1 MRLTWPLTG
10 RSKETR
16 LIEAALLDADSA
28 GIVVSGAAGVGKSR
42 IVRETLHTFAARKW
56 EIRWVVGTSA
66 ARTLPLGAMTP
77 WAAQSANNDGL
88 ELVRGVIAALT
99 TAPEGRPVV
108 LGVDD
113 APLLDDLSTVVVHQI
128 IQHHSAKV
136 VLTVRD
142 CDPIP
147 PATRELWKA
156 GDFYRLDVLPLLQS
170 EIETL
175 VSNTLGGALD
185 PQAAERLWT
194 LTRGNPLYLRNIV
207 EQEVADGRLACRNGV
222 WRWSGDP
229 IVPPGLIEL
238 VEARIGGLPDSV
250 SDVVDVVAVGEPIE
264 LRSLARITDPGA
276 VEDADRRGLISFE
289 PADGVVEVRLAH
301 PLYGEVRRTRA
312 AHTTLRRLHGQ
323 VATEL
328 AASEHRDDIHIV
340 VRRAALSLDSDLAP
354 DVDLLLHAAR
364 GAAWML
370 NLPLADRLAEA
381 AVRAGGGAEARMIRA
396 FVLSWLGNGREA
408 EAVLAEADK
417 GNLTDTQRA
426 RMTFLRAVNLLFS
439 LADPDGAKSLI
450 DDAAA
455 STSPA
460 DRSIAA
466 FRCVYWAAMGNPE
479 AARTSSRTFELDQL
493 PDHLQMRLTAW
504 ALTVA
509 CGEAGNVSGAAAA
522 AQAGYSIPVRAFIVI
537 SDAHTNAL
545 LLAGQVSDALD
556 VAGMM
561 QRRAMAS
568 QGAPFGQIAIA
579 VAGQAALGAGQL
591 DKACSLLASAVE
603 RVTSWNA
610 ATGFGYRYRI
620 LLTTALAMRGMSD
633 EAGAVQAS
641 LAVHWHPSWRYLDYA
656 RAIADSWVAGSQGAV
671 SEAIRT
677 VRSAAEIAGRNGQ
690 YAAEVMCLQ
699 TATQFGDGSTA
710 CRLRQLEDLVEG
722 PRAGIAA
729 RFAES
734 LISAQASELEA
745 VSQQFETIGDRVGA
759 VDAAAQ
765 AAVCFRRHH
774 LRGSALRCSARAEAL
789 AKLCGGARTP
799 AFRQAAERLPFTDRE
814 REIVMLL
821 GQGKTNR
828 DIATRLSLSVRT
840 VESHIYKAMAKTGTT
855 SREELAALLA
865 NPGCQLS

>member
-1 MRLTWPLTG
+1 MIG
-10 RSKETR
+10 RSKEMR
-16 LIEAALLDADSA
+16 LIEAALLAADSA

-42 IVRETLHTFAARKW
+42 IVRETLNAFAERTW
-56 EIRWVVGTSA
+56 EVRWVVGTSA
-66 ARTLPLGAMTP
+66 ARTLPLGALTP
-77 WAAQSANNDGL
+77 WARSANNDGL

-99 TAPEGRPVV
+99 TAPDGRPVM

-142 CDPIP
+142 GDPVP

-156 GDFYRLDVLPLLQS
+156 GDFDRLEVPPLQQS
-170 EIETL
+170 EMETL
-175 VSNTLGGALD
+175 LSTTLGGPLD
-185 PQAAERLWT
+185 SDAAERLWT

-207 EQEVADGRLACRNGV
+207 EQEVADGRLACRDGA

-229 IVPPGLIEL
+229 VVPPGLIEL

-250 SDVVDVVAVGEPIE
+250 SNVVDVVAVGEPIE
-264 LRSLARITDPGA
+264 LRSLARVTDPA
-276 VEDADRRGLISFE
+276 AIEDADRRGLISFE

-312 AHTTLRRLHGQ
+312 AHTTLRRLRGQ

-354 DVDLLLHAAR
+354 DVDLLLQAAR

-370 NLPLADRLAEA
+370 NLSLADRLAEA
-381 AVRAGGGAEARMIRA
+381 ALRAGGGPEASMIRA
-396 FVLSWLGNGREA
+396 FVLSWVGNGREA
-408 EAVLAEADK
+408 EAVLAEADT

-439 LADPDGAKSLI
+439 LADPDGAKALI
-450 DDAAA
+450 DGAAP
-455 STSPA
+455 STSA
-460 DRSIAA
+460 EYRSIDA
-466 FRCVYWAAMGNPE
+466 FRCVYWAATGSPE
-479 AARTSSRTFELDQL
+479 AARMSSRNFDMDQL
-493 PDHLQMRLTAW
+493 PDHLQKRLTAW

-509 CGEAGNVSGAAAA
+509 CGEAGTVSEATTA
-522 AQAGYSIPVRAFIVI
+522 AQAGYPIPVRAFIVI

-545 LLAGQVSDALD
+545 LLAGQISDAQD
-556 VAGMM
+556 VAAMM
-561 QRRAMAS
+561 QRQAMAS
-568 QGAPFGQIAIA
+568 GHGAPFGQIAIA

-591 DKACSLLASAVE
+591 DEACSLLTSAVE
-603 RVTSWNA
+603 SVTSWNA

-641 LAVHWHPSWRYLDYA
+641 LQVHWHPSWRYLDYA
-656 RAIADSWVAGSQGAV
+656 RAIADGWVAGSQGAV

-677 VRSAAEIAGRNGQ
+677 VRSAAEIAGINGQ

-710 CRLRQLEDLVEG
+710 CRLRELERLVEG

-734 LISAQASELEA
+734 LNSVQGSELEA
-745 VSQQFETIGDRVGA
+745 VSQQFVTIGDRVGA
-759 VDAAAQ
+759 VDAAAH
-765 AAVCFRRHH
+765 AAVCFRRHN
-774 LRGSALRCSARAEAL
+774 LRGSAMRCSARAEAL
-789 AKLCGGARTP
+789 AELCGGARTP
-799 AFRQAAERLPFTDRE
+799 AFRHAAERLPFTDRE

-821 GQGKTNR
+821 GQGRTNR
-828 DIATRLSLSVRT
+828 EIATRLAVSVRT

-865 NPGCQLS
+865 NPGRQLS